1 MPSSTPPRAVQVT
14 PLQLVFMNH
23 EAPPSIAI
31 DIQSWVR
38 FGSGQLAN
46 IAGTLDNAN
55 LAGDFKEARNGR
67 SVVGDLGCCCCV
79 HHLCAGSSAKCQ
91 PHGFRTAQYR
101 YSCRGVCQC
110 PAGLHVRSASIDT
123 ADITAGKRQ
132 GHRQE
137 GTGNCYQLQAVLGAT
152 GARVR
157 CVLPLARRFC
167 GRRCFDLGSE
177 VCRRHDAS
185 AADQCYGRNRI
196 ARATPLNG
204 RIKWS
209 WCPRV
214 DKPIARNHARRIR
227 RRDRP
232 RIAFW
237 NPSCF

>member
-1 MPSSTPPRAVQVT
+1 
-14 PLQLVFMNH
+14 MNH

-46 IAGTLDNAN
+46 IAGTLDHAN
-55 LAGDFKEARNGR
+55 LAGDFEEARNGR
-67 SVVGDLGCCCCV
+67 SVVGDLCCCCCV

-91 PHGFRTAQYR
+91 PHGERSAR
-101 YSCRGVCQC
+101 HGYSRGGVCQY
-110 PAGLHVRSASIDT
+110 PPGLHDGSASIDI
-123 ADITAGKRQ
+123 AEITAGKRQ

-137 GTGNCYQLQAVLGAT
+137 GTGNCYQLQAMLGARS
-152 GARVR
+152 ASVR

-167 GRRCFDLGSE
+167 GRRCFDLGRE
-177 VCRRHDAS
+177 VCGRHDAS
-185 AADQCYGRNRI
+185 AADQCVTVGTGSPGRR
-196 ARATPLNG
+196 PLNG

-214 DKPIARNHARRIR
+214 DKPIARNHVRRIR

-237 NPSCF
+237 NPSCV

>member
-1 MPSSTPPRAVQVT
+1 
-14 PLQLVFMNH
+14 MNH

-46 IAGTLDNAN
+46 IAGTLDTAN

-110 PAGLHVRSASIDT
+110 PAGLHVRSASSIQLT
-123 ADITAGKRQ
+123 SPPENGKVTVKKAKVSATNYKQCLALEVPAFVAFYRSRADFVGVDVLTLEVRSPDGTTQVQRISVTV
-132 GHRQE
+132 
-137 GTGNCYQLQAVLGAT
+137 GTGSP
-152 GARVR
+152 R
-157 CVLPLARRFC
+157 
-167 GRRCFDLGSE
+167 
-177 VCRRHDAS
+177 
-185 AADQCYGRNRI
+185 AAH
-196 ARATPLNG
+196 LNG

-214 DKPIARNHARRIR
+214 DKPIARNHVRRIR